1 MHIRQIALVARALEP
16 VEEDLRAILGL
27 DEPFADPGVAEFG
40 LKNAVFALGDQ
51 FLEVVCPVRADAT
64 AQRYLERRG
73 GDGGYMVILQS
84 PDLDADRARLART
97 GVRIVWEIALPD
109 IATIHLH
116 PRDVG
121 GAIVSL
127 DRPVP
132 AQAWRWAGPG
142 WEARGARS
150 EVRRIDGVELQSA
163 DPGALARRW
172 SDVLGLPVRTDA
184 RGVDPRALAG
194 RPVSSIALDGGHLR
208 FVAPE
213 DDRGDGI
220 ACLRIA
226 VRDPEVTLERAR
238 AHGALDAA
246 GRVRICGVR
255 FDVVAA

>member
-1 MHIRQIALVARALEP
+1 MRIRQIALVARELEP
-16 VEEDLRAILGL
+16 VVADLRAILGL
-27 DEPFADPGVAEFG
+27 EEGFADPGVGEFG
-40 LKNAVFALGDQ
+40 LANAVLALGDQ
-51 FLEVVCPVRADAT
+51 FLEVVCPVRPEAT
-64 AQRYLERRG
+64 AARYLERRG

-84 PDLDADRARLART
+84 ADLDADRARLART

-127 DRPVP
+127 DRPLP

-142 WEARGARS
+142 WEERGARS
-150 EVRRIDGVELQSA
+150 EARRIAGVELQSA

-172 SDVLGLPVRTDA
+172 SAVLGLPVQADA
-184 RGVDPRALAG
+184 RGADARELAG

-208 FVAPE
+208 FVASE

-220 ACLRIA
+220 TCLRIA
-226 VRDPEVTLERAR
+226 VRDPGATLERAR
-238 AHGALDAA
+238 ARGALDLA
-246 GRVRICGVR
+246 GRVRIGGVR
-255 FDVVAA
+255 FDLVAA